1 MKKKMSYRII
11 ARYIKNLSFNISKPE
26 IFFSLSENISK
37 YKFKV
42 DIKSNSFKNNIIE
55 VETTLSLEPKEILK
69 EEIIAKATFSTLV
82 EIDKNLTNKNELE
95 QIILID
101 IPNKTYPELRKIF
114 IFIFEN
120 SGFKDISIDREVD
133 FKKLYL
139 SRKN

>member
-69 EEIIAKATFSTLV
+69 ES
-82 EIDKNLTNKNELE
+82 
-95 QIILID
+95 
-101 IPNKTYPELRKIF
+101 
-114 IFIFEN
+114 
-120 SGFKDISIDREVD
+120 
-133 FKKLYL
+133 
-139 SRKN
+139 